1 MYKVFVNDIPIIL
14 STERELGEN
23 YTSIPLKEVKFKRI
37 IKKINNGKLLQVNLY
52 HDKKEKLL
60 KHLFKKLP
68 VVIAGGGLV
77 LNPQDEVL
85 FIYRNG
91 RWDLPKG
98 KVEKNES
105 IETGAIREVEEETG
119 VKNLKISRFLQTT
132 YHVFQRKGRYKL
144 KVTYWYEMRT
154 DYDGELVPELS
165 EGIKKVKWKN
175 MEKAQKALKKS
186 YANIKLLFP
195 EEILPVHSKN
205 GISQM

>member
-14 STERELGEN
+14 STEKDLGEK
-23 YTSIPLKEVKFKRI
+23 YVSIPLKEVKFKRI
-37 IKKINNGKLLQVNLY
+37 IKKINKGKLLYVNLY
-52 HDKKEKLL
+52 HGKKEKLL

-68 VVIAGGGLV
+68 VVTAGGGLV
-77 LNPQDEVL
+77 LNSKDEVL
-85 FIYRNG
+85 FIFRNG

-119 VKNLKISRFLQTT
+119 VQDLKITKFLQTT

-154 DYDGELVPELS
+154 DYDGELVPEES
-165 EGIKKVKWKN
+165 EGIKKVKWKD
-175 MEKAQKALKKS
+175 MEKAQKALNKS

-205 GISQM
+205 GIS